1 MTKDQ
6 LDFYLSRKNT
16 FGYNTR
22 NDDQRVGWILLSKR
36 FTKPRFFELVSETED
51 PRGYWMQRR
60 IEAQPYWIRMAE
72 VSRAVFDSDDF
83 PENEDYLLNVSYSF
97 RTLDDVERFLK
108 ELGYDLAEIKWR
120 ADVDLL

>member
-6 LDFYLSRKNT
+6 LDFYLNRKNT

-36 FTKPRFFELVSETED
+36 FTKPRFFELVSEAED

-60 IEAQPYWIRMAE
+60 IE
-72 VSRAVFDSDDF
+72 DGF

-97 RTLDDVERFLK
+97 PTLNDVEHFLK
-108 ELGYDLAEIKWR
+108 EVGYDLAEIKWR
-120 ADVDLL
+120 TDVDLL

>member
-6 LDFYLSRKNT
+6 LDFYLNRKNT

-22 NDDQRVGWILLSKR
+22 NDAQSVGWILLSKR
-36 FTKPRFFELVSETED
+36 FAKPRFFELVSEAED

-60 IEAQPYWIRMAE
+60 IEAQPYWIWMTE
-72 VSRAVFDSDDF
+72 VPRAVFDSDGF
-83 PENEDYLLNVSYSF
+83 PENEDYLQNVSYSF
-97 RTLDDVERFLK
+97 ATLNDVERFLK

-120 ADVDLL
+120 TDVDLL